1 MPEWAAVRG
10 LGKNGK
16 GTRGRNA
23 LTDGD
28 PGISL
33 GTGSLTPP
41 GNSASITGEAGQ
53 SQARKGESPNLALK
67 IGQMAAQNHGRGCG

>member
-1 MPEWAAVRG
+1 MPKRAAVRG
-10 LGKNGK
+10 PGEYGK

-33 GTGSLTPP
+33 GTGSLVPP
-41 GNSASITGEAGQ
+41 ENWS
-53 SQARKGESPNLALK
+53 
-67 IGQMAAQNHGRGCG
+67 